1 MFVAR
6 LRATMAAL
14 VSLASL
20 AACSRPNSPAPPG
33 SRETNERSACTWEW
47 SAPETLFV
55 HGASFGF
62 GGSGE
67 TRLLPLGAGTA
78 LVGDRF
84 STYADTETSS
94 VRFLG
99 VSFDAKGNAT
109 PVAKP
114 PFMGDVA
121 GADAWVVPGLR
132 GTVHVV
138 WTTLSMAAQVLHAT
152 TDGVRWSAPDTGFSV
167 PFGALSESH
176 VVAAAGDDVVVA
188 LPAVDEHFSGVVV
201 GIHAHAQW
209 DVARFSVPHASNWE
223 LPLAAAIDGSGTTI
237 TYFHMLPSMGG
248 VAADSVALGLY
259 ARHRPWSGAWGP
271 EIRVLDRP
279 GFAPIPVQT
288 ANGAFHIFWRGL
300 LADSSILHHA
310 TTRDFKSWRLDH
322 ATLPKDIRNI
332 DVAPEDAGIR
342 IVMLQTDD
350 PNGMDMRYSN
360 LLSGTWGPD
369 GFSAFETV
377 PIVKQP
383 GTATISHVA
392 ADTEAVVWSGMRL
405 MTQST
410 RHPGSGP
417 SRWESY
423 VPATVLARHVRR
435 CSSGRD

>member
-152 TDGVRWSAPDTGFSV
+152 TDGRHPCPRTVGRCALLRAARIQLGVSTRRGDRWVGHDDHVFSY
-167 PFGALSESH
+167 A
-176 VVAAAGDDVVVA
+176 
-188 LPAVDEHFSGVVV
+188 AVDGRCCRRFGGSRALRPPPPLERSV
-201 GIHAHAQW
+201 G
-209 DVARFSVPHASNWE
+209 P
-223 LPLAAAIDGSGTTI
+223 
-237 TYFHMLPSMGG
+237 
-248 VAADSVALGLY
+248 
-259 ARHRPWSGAWGP
+259 
-271 EIRVLDRP
+271 
-279 GFAPIPVQT
+279 
-288 ANGAFHIFWRGL
+288 
-300 LADSSILHHA
+300 
-310 TTRDFKSWRLDH
+310 
-322 ATLPKDIRNI
+322 
-332 DVAPEDAGIR
+332 
-342 IVMLQTDD
+342 
-350 PNGMDMRYSN
+350 
-360 LLSGTWGPD
+360 
-369 GFSAFETV
+369 
-377 PIVKQP
+377 
-383 GTATISHVA
+383 
-392 ADTEAVVWSGMRL
+392 
-405 MTQST
+405 
-410 RHPGSGP
+410 
-417 SRWESY
+417 
-423 VPATVLARHVRR
+423 
-435 CSSGRD
+435 